1 MKVIQGKQAVLRSY
15 LSEEQCVTP
24 VQGRVAVPGK
34 PIDYA
39 MKRASVKEA
48 EVSKPREHFVRA
60 AEAQPL
66 TVSEQ
71 SVDNAVV
78 KELPT
83 VPLRST
89 AAAIETGRIMDV
101 AEEENLTIEQ
111 LFVQAIK

>member
-24 VQGRVAVPGK
+24 VQGHVAVPGK
-34 PIDYA
+34 HIDYA
-39 MKRASVKEA
+39 MKSATVKEA
-48 EVSKPREHFVRA
+48 KVSKPRENVVRMA
-60 AEAQPL
+60 DAQAL

-101 AEEENLTIEQ
+101 TEEDNLTIEQ
-111 LFVQAIK
+111 LFVQALK